1 MIKKALAVVAIVLM
15 FSGCWPRKANDR
27 QSILIKNHFIDDT
40 SYMIVCK
47 GYPREGLE
55 GVQAMET
62 AKEAALMN
70 AQMVAKDF
78 FIDSVDVVRQGT
90 VDRYDTADGYA
101 VVTYIIKGSDLKRS
115 LRPERPPVE

>member
-1 MIKKALAVVAIVLM
+1 MRKICAVMAVVLM
-15 FSGCWPRKANDR
+15 LAGCGPRKAADR
-27 QSILIKNHFIDDT
+27 GNILIKGAFIDDT

-62 AKEAALMN
+62 AKEAALLN
-70 AQMVAKDF
+70 AQMIAKDIF
-78 FIDSVDVVRQGT
+78 SDSVDVVRQGIA
-90 VDRYDTADGYA
+90 DRYDTADGYA
-101 VVTYIIKGSDLKRS
+101 VVTYIIKGPGLRRS

>member
-1 MIKKALAVVAIVLM
+1 MINKALAVVAIVLM

-27 QSILIKNHFIDDT
+27 GSILIKNHFIDDT

-62 AKEAALMN
+62 AKGGGAD
-70 AQMVAKDF
+70 K
-78 FIDSVDVVRQGT
+78 R
-90 VDRYDTADGYA
+90 ADGSEGFIYRFGGRGA
-101 VVTYIIKGSDLKRS
+101 AGNG
-115 LRPERPPVE
+115 

>member
-1 MIKKALAVVAIVLM
+1 MNKTLAVIAVVLM
-15 FSGCWPRKANDR
+15 FAGCGQRKAGDR
-27 QSILIKNHFIDDT
+27 GSILIKSAFIDDT

-62 AKEAALMN
+62 AKEAALIN
-70 AQMVAKDF
+70 AQMIAREI

-90 VDRYDTADGYA
+90 VDRYDAAADHA
-101 VVTYIIKGSDLKRS
+101 IVNYIIKGEDLRRS